1 MTRNADGIYRWTY
14 ELNMYRNPT
23 VLITVLKVLGL
34 SMGLVWLFVVL
45 ISMGD
50 RRFWWDGFLSTTK
63 GFALVMLGFIV
74 LGAIAYYLYALIQ
87 GGRYCVLFEMDEQ
100 GVKHTQLARQFKRAQ
115 VVAALTTLAG
125 AAAGNP
131 TVMGSGILAGSRASL
146 YSGFANVKK
155 ITAVKARNVIYLD
168 ARLNHN
174 QIYVEDEDFDEVYNF
189 IAARCVKAKGRGRC
203 TRTGMAQ
210 SAQ

>member
-1 MTRNADGIYRWTY
+1 MTRNSDGIYRWMY

-34 SMGLVWLFVVL
+34 SMGLVWLFTVL
-45 ISMGD
+45 ISIGD
-50 RRFWWDGFLSTTK
+50 RRFWWDGFLSMTK

-74 LGAIAYYLYALIQ
+74 LGAIAYYLYALIL

-115 VVAALTTLAG
+115 VVAALTTLVG
-125 AAAGNP
+125 AAAGKP

-146 YSGFANVKK
+146 YSDFASVKK
-155 ITAVKARNVIYLD
+155 ITAVKERNVIYLD

-174 QIYVEDEDFDEVYNF
+174 QIYVEGADFDEVYDF
-189 IAARCVKAKGRGRC
+189 IAERCVNAKGRGRYK
-203 TRTGMAQ
+203 TGKD
-210 SAQ
+210 

>member
-1 MTRNADGIYRWTY
+1 MLKQANGVYRWTY

-45 ISMGD
+45 VSMGD
-50 RRFWWDGFLSTTK
+50 RGFWWDGFLSVTK
-63 GFALVMLGFIV
+63 AFALVMLGLVV
-74 LGAIAYYLYALIQ
+74 LGAISYYLYAFIQ

-115 VVAALTTLAG
+115 VVAALTALVG
-125 AAAGNP
+125 AAAGKP
-131 TVMGSGILAGSRASL
+131 GVMGAGILAGSRASL
-146 YSGFANVKK
+146 YSTFASVKK
-155 ITAVKARNVIYLD
+155 VAAVKARHVIYLD

-174 QIYVEDEDFDEVYNF
+174 QIYVDDEDFDEVYDF
-189 IAARCVKAKGRGRC
+189 IAARCVNAKGRGRRK
-203 TRTGMAQ
+203 TRKG
-210 SAQ
+210 

>member
-1 MTRNADGIYRWTY
+1 MTEQPDGIYRWTY
-14 ELNMYRNPT
+14 ELNMYRNPA

-50 RRFWWDGFLSTTK
+50 RGFWWNGFLSMTK

-74 LGAIAYYLYALIQ
+74 LGAIAYCLYALIQ

-125 AAAGNP
+125 AAARNP

-146 YSGFANVKK
+146 YSGFASVKK
-155 ITAVKARNVIYLD
+155 ITAAKERNVIYLD
-168 ARLNHN
+168 SLFNHN
-174 QIYVEDEDFDEVYNF
+174 QVYVEDADFDEVFDF
-189 IAARCVKAKGRGRC
+189 IAERCVNAKGRAR
-203 TRTGMAQ
+203 
-210 SAQ
+210 

>member
-1 MTRNADGIYRWTY
+1 MLKQANGVYRWTY
-14 ELNMYRNPT
+14 ELNLYRNPT

-45 ISMGD
+45 VSMGD
-50 RRFWWDGFLSTTK
+50 RGFWWDGFLSVTK
-63 GFALVMLGFIV
+63 AFALVMLGFVV
-74 LGAIAYYLYALIQ
+74 LGAVSYYLYALIL

-125 AAAGNP
+125 AASGNP

-146 YSGFANVKK
+146 YSTFASVKK
-155 ITAVKARNVIYLD
+155 ITAVKARHVIYLD

-174 QIYVEDEDFDEVYNF
+174 QIYVEDEDFDEVYDF
-189 IAARCVKAKGRGRC
+189 IAARCVNAKGRGRRK
-203 TRTGMAQ
+203 TRKG
-210 SAQ
+210 

>member
-34 SMGLVWLFVVL
+34 SMGLVWLFAVL
-45 ISMGD
+45 ISIGD
-50 RRFWWDGFLSTTK
+50 RRFWWGGFLSMTK
-63 GFALVMLGFIV
+63 VFSLVMLGFVV

-155 ITAVKARNVIYLD
+155 ISAVKARNVIHLD
-168 ARLNHN
+168 ALFNHN
-174 QIYVEDEDFDEVYNF
+174 PVYVEDADFDEVFDF
-189 IAARCVKAKGRGRC
+189 IAERCVNAKGRAR
-203 TRTGMAQ
+203 
-210 SAQ
+210 

>member
-1 MTRNADGIYRWTY
+1 MVKQANGIYRWAY

-50 RRFWWDGFLSTTK
+50 RHFWWDGFLSVTK
-63 GFALVMLGFIV
+63 GFLLVMLGLLVI
-74 LGAIAYYLYALIQ
+74 GTIGYYLYAFIQ

-115 VVAALTTLAG
+115 VVGALTALVG
-125 AAAGNP
+125 AAAGKP
-131 TVMGSGILAGSRASL
+131 GVMGAGILAGSRASL
-146 YSGFANVKK
+146 YSTFASVKK
-155 ITAVKARNVIYLD
+155 ITAVKARHVIYLD

-174 QIYVEDEDFDEVYNF
+174 QIYVEDEDFNEVYDF
-189 IAARCVKAKGRGRC
+189 IVAHCVNAKESG
-203 TRTGMAQ
+203 T
-210 SAQ
+210 S

>member
-1 MTRNADGIYRWTY
+1 MLKQKNGVYRWTY
-14 ELNMYRNPT
+14 ELNLYRNPT

-34 SMGLVWLFVVL
+34 SMGLVWLFAVL
-45 ISMGD
+45 ISIGD
-50 RRFWWDGFLSTTK
+50 RGFWWDGFLSVTK
-63 GFALVMLGFIV
+63 AFALVMLGLVV
-74 LGAIAYYLYALIQ
+74 LGAIGYYLYAFIL

-125 AAAGNP
+125 AASGNP

-146 YSGFANVKK
+146 YSTFASVKK
-155 ITAVKARNVIYLD
+155 VAAVKARHVIYLD

-174 QIYVEDEDFDEVYNF
+174 QIYVEDEDFDEVYAF
-189 IAARCVKAKGRGRC
+189 IAARCVNAKGCGRRK
-203 TRTGMAQ
+203 TRKG
-210 SAQ
+210 

>member
-1 MTRNADGIYRWTY
+1 MVKQKNGVYRWTY
-14 ELNMYRNPT
+14 ELNLYRNPT

-45 ISMGD
+45 VSIGD

-63 GFALVMLGFIV
+63 VFALVMLGLVV
-74 LGAIAYYLYALIQ
+74 LGAISYYLYALIQ

-125 AAAGNP
+125 AASGNP

-146 YSGFANVKK
+146 YSTFASVKK
-155 ITAVKARNVIYLD
+155 ITAVKARHVIYLD

-174 QIYVEDEDFDEVYNF
+174 QIYVEDADFDEVYDF
-189 IAARCVKAKGRGRC
+189 IAERCVNAKGRR
-203 TRTGMAQ
+203 RRKARKD
-210 SAQ
+210 

>member
-1 MTRNADGIYRWTY
+1 MVKQKNGVYRWTY
-14 ELNMYRNPT
+14 ELNLYRNPT

-45 ISMGD
+45 VSMGD
-50 RRFWWDGFLSTTK
+50 RGFWWDGFLSETK
-63 GFALVMLGFIV
+63 GFALVMLGLVV
-74 LGAIAYYLYALIQ
+74 LGAISYYLYALIQ
-87 GGRYCVLFEMDEQ
+87 GGRYCVLFEMDEH

-125 AAAGNP
+125 AASGNP
-131 TVMGSGILAGSRASL
+131 TIMGTGILAGSRASL
-146 YSGFANVKK
+146 YSTFASVKK

-174 QIYVEDEDFDEVYNF
+174 QIYVEDADFDEVLAF
-189 IAARCVKAKGRGRC
+189 ISARGVNAKGCGRRK
-203 TRTGMAQ
+203 TRKG
-210 SAQ
+210 

>member
-1 MTRNADGIYRWTY
+1 MIKQQDGICRWTY
-14 ELNMYRNPT
+14 ELNMYRNPA

-50 RRFWWDGFLSTTK
+50 RGFWWNGFLSMTK
-63 GFALVMLGFIV
+63 GFALVMLGFVV
-74 LGAIAYYLYALIQ
+74 LGAIAYCLYALIQ
-87 GGRYCVLFEMDEQ
+87 GGQYCVLFEMDEQ

-115 VVAALTTLAG
+115 VVAALTTLSG

-131 TVMGSGILAGSRASL
+131 TVMGSGILAGSRSSL
-146 YSGFANVKK
+146 YSSFAHVKK

-174 QIYVEDEDFDEVYNF
+174 QIYVEDKDFDEVYNF
-189 IAARCVKAKGRGRC
+189 IAARCINAKGRRLQ
-203 TRTGMAQ
+203 R
-210 SAQ
+210 SVE

>member
-34 SMGLVWLFVVL
+34 SMGLVWLFTVL

-50 RRFWWDGFLSTTK
+50 RRFWWDGFLSMTK

-100 GVKHTQLARQFKRAQ
+100 GVKHTQLARSFKRAQ

-131 TVMGSGILAGSRASL
+131 TVMGSGILAGSRSSL
-146 YSGFANVKK
+146 YSDFASVRK

-174 QIYVEDEDFDEVYNF
+174 QIYVEDADFDEVYDF
-189 IAARCVKAKGRGRC
+189 ISARCVNAKGCGRRK
-203 TRTGMAQ
+203 TRKG
-210 SAQ
+210 

>member
-1 MTRNADGIYRWTY
+1 MTKQQDGIYRWTY

-34 SMGLVWLFVVL
+34 SMGLVWLFTVL
-45 ISMGD
+45 ISIGD
-50 RRFWWDGFLSTTK
+50 RRFWWDGFLSETK
-63 GFALVMLGFIV
+63 VFALVMLGFVV
-74 LGAIAYYLYALIQ
+74 LGAVSYYLYALIQ

-125 AAAGNP
+125 AAAGSP
-131 TVMGSGILAGSRASL
+131 TVMGTGVLAGSRSSL
-146 YSGFANVKK
+146 YSDFASVKK

-174 QIYVEDEDFDEVYNF
+174 QIYVEDADFDEVLAF
-189 IAARCVKAKGRGRC
+189 ISARCVNAKGRGRRK
-203 TRTGMAQ
+203 TRKG
-210 SAQ
+210 